1 MREHEEMLDAL
12 HRRSGADMSN
22 IMFRHLRNKAIAAI
36 AHMEEIDGN
45 GAGKYTLAE
54 PF

>member
-1 MREHEEMLDAL
+1 MLDAL

-22 IMFRHLRNKAIAAI
+22 SMFRHLRNKAIAAI